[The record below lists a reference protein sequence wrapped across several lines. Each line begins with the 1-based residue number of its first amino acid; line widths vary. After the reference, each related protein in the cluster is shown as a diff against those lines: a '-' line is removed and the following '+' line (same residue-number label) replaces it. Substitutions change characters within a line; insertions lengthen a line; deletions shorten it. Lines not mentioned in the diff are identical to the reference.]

1 LSHLRCVICVIRLVM
16 PYRDTPFL
24 NNNFYHIFNRG
35 VEKRETFSSKRDY
48 ERFLQTVYYYQF
60 GGPKPKFSTY
70 TRFRLKNFNENPK
83 IVEINCYCLMPN
95 HFHLLVKQT
104 RDSGIHEFMTKL
116 LNSYTK
122 YYNTKHDR
130 VGHLFQGQF
139 KAVNIKNEYQ
149 LLQVSRYI
157 HLNPY
162 VSDLTREYEAY
173 PYSSYSEYLTPPA
186 NPTITIVNP
195 VLSGFKNPK
204 DYKDFVKD
212 YEGYALEVEKV
223 KHLLLDI

>member
-1 LSHLRCVICVIRLVM
+1 M
-16 PYRDTPFL
+16 
-24 NNNFYHIFNRG
+24 
-35 VEKRETFSSKRDY
+35 
-48 ERFLQTVYYYQF
+48 
-60 GGPKPKFSTY
+60 
-70 TRFRLKNFNENPK
+70 
-83 IVEINCYCLMPN
+83 
-95 HFHLLVKQT
+95 
-104 RDSGIHEFMTKL
+104 
-116 LNSYTK
+116 
-122 YYNTKHDR
+122 
-130 VGHLFQGQF
+130 
-139 KAVNIKNEYQ
+139 
-149 LLQVSRYI
+149 LQVSRYI

>member
-1 LSHLRCVICVIRLVM
+1 
-16 PYRDTPFL
+16 
-24 NNNFYHIFNRG
+24 
-35 VEKRETFSSKRDY
+35 
-48 ERFLQTVYYYQF
+48 
-60 GGPKPKFSTY
+60 
-70 TRFRLKNFNENPK
+70 
-83 IVEINCYCLMPN
+83 MPN

>member
-1 LSHLRCVICVIRLVM
+1 MSHLRCVICVIRLVM

-173 PYSSYSEYLTPPA
+173 PYSS
-186 NPTITIVNP
+186 
-195 VLSGFKNPK
+195 
-204 DYKDFVKD
+204 
-212 YEGYALEVEKV
+212 
-223 KHLLLDI
+223 